1 MGAAELEDLRWYLE
15 DYLQTPFGVYSD
27 RGSRIA
33 GQLAGWGRALFDSV
47 LGAEGG
53 GDQGDLH
60 GRGAAE
66 IVLRSEV
73 PERLG
78 LPWELMRAPGASAP
92 LVLDG
97 IGITR
102 CVAAN
107 STSDSFDAA
116 GERLRVLMVISR
128 PAGVNDVGYQMI
140 ARPLLRS
147 MASAH
152 SAVDLEVLRPPTLE
166 ALAARLR
173 DAHDA
178 GAPFQLV
185 HFDGHGAATGEGA
198 LAFESPGGGADPVSG
213 GRLAEILTATD
224 VPVAV
229 LNACQSGAI
238 GKRLETAVA
247 TGLLSGGVDAVVAMS
262 YRVYTVAAAEF
273 MTAFY
278 DRLLSGG
285 TIGEAVREGRSRMV
299 QHSSRPSPKGALPL
313 EDWVVPVYYRRREVR
328 FPQLRAMPPSTPAA
342 ALDNDPLAQ
351 EEEFVGRDSLFCTL
365 ETAASTGRVLVLHG
379 PSGTGKTELA
389 KAFGRWWR
397 NTCGIDRPDGVFWH
411 SFGSGVSSQG
421 LDSAI
426 GEIGLCLYGPEF
438 AQKGRGTRRD
448 MVLEQLRANRLL
460 LVWDDFESVAAI
472 PGDVTSPL
480 DETARAELKDF
491 LRTVAAQG
499 QSTILVTSRTPENWL
514 GDVRR
519 LTIGGLLPH
528 EAVEYA
534 DQILTPFPAAVAR
547 RADRSFAELLEWLD
561 GHPLSMRVILPHLP
575 ITEPAALL
583 AGLQGTQPLPI
594 AEDAAEGTPAEHR
607 ARTRSLSASIG
618 YSFVHLS
625 SAGRRLLVALS
636 LLSGAADTEV
646 LGAFSASELAP
657 QRFCG
662 VSVGEWEMVLSEA
675 AHLGLLTTRADGGYG
690 IHPALPAYLAARWR
704 SEEPGIY
711 LDTRTAADRALL
723 DAIAALSK
731 HWGKT
736 MEAEA
741 TTEAY
746 GFLNRNLR
754 TIARMLSYALDNRLW
769 KEALPLYIALEQHLY
784 HGGRTEEALG
794 WSDRARSA
802 AEGPGGIPDA
812 GDLPNLHLVHL
823 EDLLDLS
830 TLSAEELRE
839 FPAERLRELDE
850 QLQEAE
856 SAASRWSGAM
866 PALTLWTVV
875 VKSQADMLSRAGD
888 LDAAEALYRKIHQV
902 GEKNPDLNRAIQ
914 SHGFIGHGSAAQS
927 RGQFHQAEEMYQTA
941 LASSEEAGDRQQ
953 CASSLLHLGYMAY
966 GQGRWDQAEQYY
978 QQVLA
983 ILKETTGH
991 LQSNQYTYDAL
1002 GLLAEGRGRLNDA
1015 EEWYYKSLDIA
1026 EQRRD
1031 WYGKSRS
1038 LRSLGRLCR
1047 QRRHLEAAE
1056 RFLRR
1061 CLALE
1066 EEYRSRPGRAEVY
1079 FELGMVELLR
1089 GKDESE
1095 KWLRQA
1101 LALHEELGDR
1111 DGVANDDRALGLI
1124 AIARHQWEE
1133 ARQFLSEALTITKA
1147 NGHRE
1152 GTIGCYQLLGELEYK
1167 LGRWEEAER
1176 WLREALALAEDM
1188 GQEIRVAACYQ
1199 QLGLTAKAR
1208 GDAAE
1213 ALECTVWA
1221 LSLARRFPQT
1231 VHRTAPGQM
1240 LNSVTRQLG
1249 IGAIEEC
1256 WERLT
1261 GEPLPGDVR
1270 QLALTDEN
1278 ANQTQDGSLKTHD
1291 RYTDEERQPMME
1303 TAVRRVARAA
1313 ARRLSDELG
1322 PDLRT
1327 QVEDALEA
1335 HDGDTLPAQ
1344 YFDLVSLGSLIVSA
1358 ASLAWTIYK
1367 DQREKKPK
1375 PAPEEIADQV
1385 EPGLPSSDPIP
1396 SAQRTRIIEVV
1407 VEEVLGNDS

>member
-1 MGAAELEDLRWYLE
+1 VPNAELLVDLDSGTQSGVTGLGSLMGAAELEDLRWYLE

-27 RGSRIA
+27 RGSQIA
-33 GQLAGWGRALFDSV
+33 GQLAGWGRALFDSA

-53 GDQGDLH
+53 GEQGDLH
-60 GRGAAE
+60 RRGVAE

-73 PERLG
+73 PERLA

-92 LVLDG
+92 VVLDG

-152 SAVDLEVLRPPTLE
+152 GAVDLEVLRPPTLE

-198 LAFESPGGGADPVSG
+198 LAFESPGGSADLVSSE
-213 GRLAEILTATD
+213 RLAKILTATG

-262 YRVYTVAAAEF
+262 HRVYTVAAAEF

-278 DRLLSGG
+278 NRLLSGG

-299 QHSSRPSPKGALPL
+299 QHPSRPSPKGALPL

-328 FPQLRAMPPSTPAA
+328 FPQLRAVPPSAPAT

-351 EEEFVGRDSLFCTL
+351 EEEFVGRDSLFCAL

-411 SFGSGVSSQG
+411 SFGSGVSSRG

-426 GEIGLCLYGPEF
+426 GEIGLCLYGPGF
-438 AQKGRGTRRD
+438 AQEDRGTRRD
-448 MVLEQLRANRLL
+448 MVLEQLRAHRLL
-460 LVWDDFESVAAI
+460 LVWDNFESVATM

-480 DETARAELKDF
+480 GETGRAELKDF
-491 LRTVAAQG
+491 LHTVAAQG
-499 QSTILVTSRTPENWL
+499 QSTILVTSRTREDWL
-514 GDVRR
+514 GAARR

-528 EAVEYA
+528 EAIEYA
-534 DQILTPFPAAVAR
+534 DQILAPFPAAVAR

-561 GHPLSMRVILPHLP
+561 GHPLSMRVVLPHLAT
-575 ITEPAALL
+575 TEPAALL
-583 AGLQGTQPLPI
+583 AGLRGTQPLPI
-594 AEDAAEGTPAEHR
+594 AEEDTAEGAPAEYR

-636 LLSGAADTEV
+636 FLSGAADAEV
-646 LGAFSASELAP
+646 LGAFSSSELAP

-741 TTEAY
+741 TAEAY
-746 GFLNRNLR
+746 GFISRNLR
-754 TIARMLSYALDNRLW
+754 TIARMLSYALGNRLW
-769 KEALPLYIALEQHLY
+769 KEALPLYITLEQYLY

-812 GDLPNLHLVHL
+812 GDLPDLRL

-830 TLSAEELRE
+830 ALSDEELRE

-850 QLQEAE
+850 QIQEAE
-856 SAASRWSGAM
+856 SAASRWAGAM
-866 PALTLWTVV
+866 PALTLWIVV
-875 VKSQADMLSRAGD
+875 VRSQADMLSKAGD

-902 GEKNPDLNRAIQ
+902 GEKNPDLNRAVQ
-914 SHGFIGHGSAAQS
+914 GYGFIGHGSAAQS
-927 RGQFHQAEEMYQTA
+927 RGQFRLAEEMYQTA
-941 LASSEEAGDRQQ
+941 LASSEEAGDRQR
-953 CASSLLHLGYMAY
+953 CASPLLHLGYMAH
-966 GQGRWDQAEQYY
+966 GQGRWDEAEQYY

-983 ILKETTGH
+983 ILEEPPGH
-991 LQSNQYTYDAL
+991 LQSSQYTYDAL

-1015 EEWYYKSLDIA
+1015 EECYYKALGIA
-1026 EQRRD
+1026 EQRHD
-1031 WYGKSRS
+1031 WDGKSRF

-1047 QRRHLEAAE
+1047 KRRHLEAAE

-1066 EEYRSRPGRAEVY
+1066 EGLRSRPGRAAVY
-1079 FELGMVELLR
+1079 FELGVVELLR
-1089 GKDESE
+1089 GKDESD

-1101 LALHEELGDR
+1101 LALHEELGDS
-1111 DGVANDDRALGLI
+1111 DGVASDDRALGLI
-1124 AIARHQWEE
+1124 AIARRQWDE
-1133 ARQFLSEALTITKA
+1133 ARQLLSESLAITRA

-1152 GTIGCYQLLGELEYK
+1152 ATIECYQLLGELEHK

-1176 WLREALALAEDM
+1176 WLREALALAQDM
-1188 GQEIRVAACYQ
+1188 GHEITVAACYL
-1199 QLGLTAKAR
+1199 QLGVTAEAR
-1208 GDAAE
+1208 GDAPE
-1213 ALECTVWA
+1213 ALECTVRA
-1221 LSLARRFPQT
+1221 QSLARRFPQAA
-1231 VHRTAPGQM
+1231 HQTAPGQM

-1249 IGAIEEC
+1249 IGAVEEC

-1261 GEPLPGDVR
+1261 GEPLPGDLR

-1278 ANQTQDGSLKTHD
+1278 AN
-1291 RYTDEERQPMME
+1291 
-1303 TAVRRVARAA
+1303 
-1313 ARRLSDELG
+1313 
-1322 PDLRT
+1322 
-1327 QVEDALEA
+1327 
-1335 HDGDTLPAQ
+1335 
-1344 YFDLVSLGSLIVSA
+1344 
-1358 ASLAWTIYK
+1358 
-1367 DQREKKPK
+1367 
-1375 PAPEEIADQV
+1375 
-1385 EPGLPSSDPIP
+1385 
-1396 SAQRTRIIEVV
+1396 
-1407 VEEVLGNDS
+1407 